1 MIKLHQVKAQKKKH
15 QLNVAELPDNPTLI
29 DFVHVSKDS
38 QFRCGIDA
46 FRAWLD
52 IRRVKLPKV
61 LFNMD

>member
-1 MIKLHQVKAQKKKH
+1 MIKLHQEKTQKRH

-29 DFVHVSKDS
+29 DFKHISKGT

-52 IRRVKLPKV
+52 LRRVKQPKI